1 MLRRAVYFFIFLAI
15 VAENPADGVYDHQ
28 WSTFMEPVGD
38 FLFRNLP
45 IKIPPIDFV
54 ILGIFLAAVRSPGAK
69 ANRARAFDYAVY
81 VCLGSLLLPISW
93 GLLTGGD
100 ARQVFWQMH
109 QLMMVPVLTLVFTWA
124 LRMPRDLR
132 GLGQAVVAA
141 ALYRALMAIIF
152 RFVIVPDL
160 LVKPAHMTTHSD
172 TMLFVLGLV
181 IFLSRFL
188 EKRTLK
194 DLTFLLGFGGF
205 LALAILIN
213 NRRLAYVTFAVSVVI
228 LYVLFPAGRAKR
240 VVNYVLLASL
250 PLLVGYVAVGWESSS
265 TLFKPARSI
274 ATMFGQHEDTSSE
287 TRNIENYNLIQTW
300 KHNPI
305 LGTGWGHEYD
315 EVNVAYSIAE
325 AFPQYRYIPHN
336 SALGLWAFTGLVGAT
351 GVWSIFS
358 IGVFFGVRTYRAAT
372 APEHRAAAA
381 AAVCMILAYVIQ
393 AYGDMG
399 FASWTGAV
407 LTAASLSTI
416 HRLSVAVG
424 AWPKATRPVPR
435 APAVSAASEAPRA

>member
-15 VAENPADGVYDHQ
+15 VAENPADDVYNRQ

-45 IKIPPIDFV
+45 IKIPPIDFL
-54 ILGIFLAAVRSPGAK
+54 ILGLFLAAFRSPGARTH
-69 ANRARAFDYAVY
+69 RARAFDRTVY
-81 VCLGSLLLPISW
+81 VCLASLLLPITW
-93 GLLTGGD
+93 GLATGGD
-100 ARQVFWQMH
+100 PRQVFWQMH
-109 QLMMVPVLTLVFTWA
+109 QLMMVPVLTLVFSWA

-132 GLGQAVVAA
+132 GLGQAVVGA
-141 ALYRALMAIIF
+141 ALYRALMAVIF
-152 RFVIVPDL
+152 RFVVVPGL
-160 LVKPAHMTTHSD
+160 PVKPPHMTTHSD

-181 IFLSRFL
+181 IFLSRYL

-194 DLTFLLGFGGF
+194 NLVLAVGLGGF

-213 NRRLAYVTFAVSVVI
+213 NRRLAYVSVAVSGAV
-228 LYVLFPAGRAKR
+228 LYAIFPAGRAKR
-240 VVNYVLLASL
+240 VVNYAVLAAI
-250 PLLVGYVAVGWESSS
+250 PLLVAYLAAGWESSA
-265 TLFKPARSI
+265 TIFKPARSF
-274 ATMFGQHEDTSSE
+274 ATMVGHDEDSSSA
-287 TRNIENYNLIQTW
+287 TRNIENFNLLQTW
-300 KHNPI
+300 KRSPI

-336 SALGLWAFTGLVGAT
+336 SALGLWAFTGLLGAT

-358 IGVFFGVRTYRAAT
+358 VGIFFGVRTYRAAKN
-372 APEHRAAAA
+372 PEHRTAAA
-381 AAVCMILAYVIQ
+381 AAVCMILAYLLQ

-407 LTAASLSTI
+407 LMAASLATVN
-416 HRLSVAVG
+416 RLSVAVG
-424 AWPKATRPVPR
+424 AWSRTAR
-435 APAVSAASEAPRA
+435 AAHKLIEASGASRA

>member
-1 MLRRAVYFFIFLAI
+1 MQRAVYFFIFLAI

-28 WSTFMEPVGD
+28 WSTFMEPIGD

-54 ILGIFLAAVRSPGAK
+54 ILGLSLVAFRSAGAK
-69 ANRARAFDYAVY
+69 ANRARSFDRAVY
-81 VCLGSLLLPISW
+81 VCLASLLLPISW

-100 ARQVFWQMH
+100 PRQVFWQMH
-109 QLMMVPVLTLVFTWA
+109 QLMMVPVLTLVFSWA

-141 ALYRALMAIIF
+141 ALYRALMAVIF

-160 LVKPAHMTTHSD
+160 PVKPAHMTTHSD

-181 IFLSRFL
+181 IFLSNFL

-194 DLTFLLGFGGF
+194 DFVYLLGFGGF

-228 LYVLFPAGRAKR
+228 LYVIFPPGRAKR

-250 PLLVGYVAVGWESSS
+250 PLLVTYLAVGWESSS
-265 TLFKPARSI
+265 TVFKPARSV
-274 ATMFGQHEDTSSE
+274 ATMFGANEDTSSE

-336 SALGLWAFTGLVGAT
+336 SALGLWAFTGLVGAS

-358 IGVFFGVRTYRAAT
+358 IGVFFGVRTYRAAKK
-372 APEHRAAAA
+372 PEHRTAAA

-399 FASWTGAV
+399 FASWTGAI
-407 LTAASLSTI
+407 LMAASLSAVN
-416 HRLSVAVG
+416 RLSVAVG
-424 AWPKATRPVPR
+424 AWPKTGPAVPR
-435 APAVSAASEAPRA
+435 PKVIETSEASRA